1 MSTMNRLAFRLPAY
15 FGSQSRKMLLLVLP
29 WFVPIINY
37 GLYGK
42 RYVTDLPFFLKA
54 TLPLLVVVTGT
65 FAVYDTAARAIIRR
79 YPELS
84 QTPRRV
90 LLNFGFLA
98 VFTTLVELLVFWF
111 YQKMNL
117 LGYAYT
123 TDDLIGVLVKGRVG
137 NVVIVILYESFY
149 ALAKWQENRREAEQ
163 LKLANLE
170 SQYESLKA
178 QVNPH
183 FLFNSLNSLSSLIGE
198 DPEKAEEFVD
208 EMARV
213 YRYLLRAN
221 DAELTPLAT
230 EMNFIRSYF
239 HLLKTR
245 HGAGIALREDID
257 PKALSL
263 LLPPLTLQMLVENA
277 AKHNV
282 LQASKPLTLEI
293 FTTPDGCVVVR
304 NNIQRKTTR
313 VLSNQV
319 GLTNITAKYQLLSQR
334 DVLVHDD
341 GVQFTVTIPL
351 LPNSLPA

>member
-1 MSTMNRLAFRLPAY
+1 MSALNRISLNLPAY
-15 FGSQSRKMLLLVLP
+15 FGTQSRNMLLLVLP
-29 WFVPIINY
+29 WFVPIVNY

-42 RYVTDLPFFLKA
+42 RYLTDLPFFLKA

-65 FAVYDTAARAIIRR
+65 FTVYDTVARVIIRR
-79 YPELS
+79 YPALS

-90 LLNFGFLA
+90 LLNLGFLA
-98 VFTTLVELLVFWF
+98 VFTTLVELGVFWL
-111 YQKMNL
+111 YQKLHL

-123 TDDLIGVLVKGRVG
+123 TDDLIGVLVKGRLG

-198 DPEKAEEFVD
+198 NPAQAEEFVD

-221 DAELTPLAT
+221 DAELTPIAT
-230 EMNFIRSYF
+230 EMGFIRSYF

-245 HGAGIALREDID
+245 HGAGIALVEDLD
-257 PKALSL
+257 PAALNR
-263 LLPPLTLQMLVENA
+263 LLPTLTLQMLVENA

-293 FTTPDGCVVVR
+293 FSTPDGCVVVR

-319 GLTNITAKYQLLSQR
+319 GLNNIAAKYQLLSQR
-334 DVLVHDD
+334 AVLVHDD
-341 GVQFTVTIPL
+341 SAHFTVTIPL
-351 LPNSLPA
+351 LPDPISA